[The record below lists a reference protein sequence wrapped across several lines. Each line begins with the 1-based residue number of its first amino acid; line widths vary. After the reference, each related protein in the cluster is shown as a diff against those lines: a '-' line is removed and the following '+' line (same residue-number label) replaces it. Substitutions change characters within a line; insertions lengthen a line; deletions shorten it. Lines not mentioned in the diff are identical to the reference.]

1 MIRAALLA
9 AALAGPAG
17 AAEIAAVTSQNAGV
31 LTLVDAATLAVV
43 SETPLPGKPA
53 AAAVDGPRG
62 RALAVAVETRRL
74 HVFDAAGRERAAHPL
89 PGAPFG
95 VAADPLTGHALVTDW
110 EGWLHEVDPVTG
122 AVLRSIRVGA
132 VP

>member
-74 HVFDAAGRERAAHPL
+74 HVFDAAGRERAAIPCPARL
-89 PGAPFG
+89 SGWRRIPTPAMRWSP
-95 VAADPLTGHALVTDW
+95 TGRAGCT
-110 EGWLHEVDPVTG
+110 
-122 AVLRSIRVGA
+122 RSTR
-132 VP
+132 